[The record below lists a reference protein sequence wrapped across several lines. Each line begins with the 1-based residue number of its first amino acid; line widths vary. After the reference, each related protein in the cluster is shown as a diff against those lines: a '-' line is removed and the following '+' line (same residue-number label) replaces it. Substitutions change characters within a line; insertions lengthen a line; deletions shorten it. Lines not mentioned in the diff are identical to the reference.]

1 MIENEHLK
9 QIIYYKTENNC
20 CPYDEW
26 LNSLDNKIKSII
38 ENRIERLH
46 DGLYGDHKKLQNST
60 LSELRFDIGKGY
72 RVYYKDLTNIV
83 LIIIAGGDKSNQKRL
98 IKQADKYFKD
108 FIERNKK

>member
-1 MIENEHLK
+1 MSENERLK
-9 QIIYYKTENNC
+9 QIIYYKTENGR

-38 ENRIERLH
+38 ENRIERLQ
-46 DGLYGDHKKLQNST
+46 DGLYGDHKKLKNSM

-72 RVYYKDLTNIV
+72 RVYYKDLNNIV
-83 LIIIAGGDKSNQKRL
+83 LIIIAGGDKSDQKRV
-98 IKQADKYFKD
+98 IKQADEYFKD